1 MKQLSIV
8 LAAVA
13 ALALAAT
20 AAAGTGVT
28 TSGGTTVSGGVA
40 TLVSNTGDTATANDA
55 SSITVALPAGTTFA
69 DLTTLSTDFDVTDDN
84 CAGGS
89 PRFSIAL
96 DDGKNVFV
104 YLGPAP
110 GFNAC
115 AQNVWQ
121 SSGNL
126 IDDIDACR
134 WDTSQ
139 EIAGTQCTTHAAALV
154 ALGSK
159 SVVSVSLVVDG
170 GWAFP
175 DKEQTVLAK
184 NIRVNDTVFPSTA
197 QQPGAATSPA
207 QACRAER
214 AAIGADAFRDE
225 WGTNKTKANAFG
237 KCVSAHAHA
246 KHAKAKDAKH
256 GHANHGHAEKQH

>member
-1 MKQLSIV
+1 MRKLSTAV
-8 LAAVA
+8 AAVAALSLAAVA
-13 ALALAAT
+13 A
-20 AAAGTGVT
+20 AAGGVT

-40 TLVSNTGDTATANDA
+40 TLVSNTGDTTSGNDA
-55 SSITVALPAGTTFA
+55 SAITFALPSGTTFA
-69 DLTTLSTDFDVTDDN
+69 DLKTLSTDFDVTDDG

-96 DDGKNVFV
+96 GDGKNVFV

-110 GFNAC
+110 SFNAC
-115 AQNVWQ
+115 ATNTWQ

-126 IDDIDACR
+126 IGSADQCR

-139 EIAGTQCTTHAAALV
+139 EIAGTQCTTYAAALA

-159 SVVSVSLVVDG
+159 PVTSVSLVVDA

-175 DKEQTVLAK
+175 DKEQTVLARSV
-184 NIRVNDTVFPSTA
+184 RVNDVVFPATEPA
-197 QQPGAATSPA
+197 PGTGANPA

-214 AAIGADAFRDE
+214 AAMGAGAFRDR
-225 WGTNKTKANAFG
+225 WGTNRNKANAFG

-246 KHAKAKDAKH
+246 KQHATKKH
-256 GHANHGHAEKQH
+256 